1 MSSSAGNGPPVYRF
15 SQVLRRLSDVG
26 DSRGVVRLVER
37 WAEHGNLNQAAR
49 LAEARAFI
57 DLRLM
62 DRAWVRLREAAEA
75 EPESIE
81 VQLLMAEMFIE
92 RGWPGRAR
100 KNLKRV
106 SAAEFDEFEAHWME
120 RLKVGASESPKGPP
134 DNAQDIEVSGT
145 ADNILFLA
153 EQYLAAG
160 SLVRAESL
168 LERLIRDGFS
178 PPRVSDLLWGIRG
191 SFTSAGKSSDELLN
205 ELSGDERVA
214 EWSSIELTDSAIPL
228 DETAHVSP
236 EDLPEPLNDQEEM
249 RGFPTLFRRE
259 DEPVDC
265 TDMGE
270 EEVTVSSMRASAEL
284 LGEVGG
290 GGHTDPDLTPGP
302 GRGDTRIMEFITHGD
317 GTSLQSSQG
326 VIHKSVPSS
335 VPSTLDLRVHQETYL
350 PPEDETFLEDED
362 QDLIIMTRREGE
374 GAGRRSS
381 RDSRVESLRGPS
393 KAKSVSL
400 VRRPSRKTKT
410 RSGMEE
416 RVAREIAQQTASEK
430 FGSLGPE
437 PDTDDMVAGVR
448 RIPRQFSRMVG
459 YAAVVGA
466 VTLLCAWLVVY
477 VLHWIAS
484 GQIVQESHEVIVSGD
499 YQSLKEL
506 EAKLAGQVE
515 AEREPTEVRAL
526 ELALIRTILWSQY
539 TGDASRMEAAQDGFA
554 TAQINDM
561 PKEELAVVNGFLRL
575 AMGDIE
581 AVPEAIEQ
589 LDMND
594 SVHRVLAARY
604 ALFLGKERTS
614 RELLERMGPEE
625 PDMPLMEM
633 LARESLY
640 TALDDQPEAINL
652 RRQLI
657 DLHPDNPFVQIS
669 RFHEE
674 WDEQGV
680 EERLLELADVMESL
694 PGPVAPR
701 QEGRLHAQ
709 RAMLLTEKGDH
720 ELAKE
725 SWLAALVVD
734 PAHPQFLY
742 AAAGQKL
749 EDNQLLS
756 GLDDLNRCLGARP
769 WDFACRRGTIQ
780 VLIELDRL
788 NTARQMVDAWADR
801 KTRVLDAWVSW
812 AEGKPEDAFVSLEG
826 NASALGVWVRGMA
839 QVGVEPEKS
848 RENLERV
855 SEAWSD
861 VSQPMDRA
869 LGMRASAQV
878 MLATLPV
885 QDAAERA
892 VMLSPNDPVVH
903 VMVARVLEAEGQ
915 RASALTMYEEATS
928 LGPEHALTHHAL
940 GLYWFDPQG
949 NMDDARRSW
958 QRYLE
963 LQPNGDRARK
973 TRARMGRR

>member
-1 MSSSAGNGPPVYRF
+1 
-15 SQVLRRLSDVG
+15 L
-26 DSRGVVRLVER
+26 
-37 WAEHGNLNQAAR
+37 
-49 LAEARAFI
+49 
-57 DLRLM
+57 
-62 DRAWVRLREAAEA
+62 
-75 EPESIE
+75 
-81 VQLLMAEMFIE
+81 
-92 RGWPGRAR
+92 
-100 KNLKRV
+100 
-106 SAAEFDEFEAHWME
+106 
-120 RLKVGASESPKGPP
+120 
-134 DNAQDIEVSGT
+134 
-145 ADNILFLA
+145 LA

-191 SFTSAGKSSDELLN
+191 NFGSAGKSSKDLLD

-214 EWSSIELTDSAIPL
+214 EWGAVELTDSLIPL
-228 DETAHVSP
+228 DETAHVLP
-236 EDLPEPLNDQEEM
+236 EDLPDVLGDSGES

-259 DEPVDC
+259 DEPVDR
-265 TDMGE
+265 TDVDE
-270 EEVTVSSMRASAEL
+270 EEVTVSSMMASAHQ
-284 LGEVGG
+284 LGEVDGG
-290 GGHTDPDLTPGP
+290 GFTDPDLTPGP

-317 GTSLQSSQG
+317 AVSIQQPKGG
-326 VIHKSVPSS
+326 IHKAVPTTL
-335 VPSTLDLRVHQETYL
+335 PSTLDLRVHQETYL
-350 PPEDETFLEDED
+350 PPEDDTFLEDED

-374 GAGRRSS
+374 GGGRRST
-381 RDSRVESLRGPS
+381 RDARVESLRGTT
-393 KAKSVSL
+393 KAKPVSL
-400 VRRPSRKTKT
+400 ERRSNRQGKDPTPMQK
-410 RSGMEE
+410 
-416 RVAREIAQQTASEK
+416 RVAREIAQQSASEK
-430 FGSLGPE
+430 FGSLGPD

-448 RIPRQFSRMVG
+448 RVPPRLARIAGYVG
-459 YAAVVGA
+459 VVGL
-466 VTLLCAWLVVY
+466 VTMLCAWLVVY

-506 EAKLAGQVE
+506 EAKLVGQVE
-515 AEREPTEVRAL
+515 ADREPKEIREL

-539 TGDASRMEAAQDGFA
+539 TGDSRRMVAAQDGLSLA
-554 TAQINDM
+554 RSNGM
-561 PKEELAVVNGFLRL
+561 PEEELALVNGFLRL
-575 AMGDIE
+575 AMGEIE
-581 AVPEAIEQ
+581 AVGEAVER
-589 LDMND
+589 LGMDEPL
-594 SVHRVLAARY
+594 HRVLAARY
-604 ALFLGKERTS
+604 ALFLGQESAS
-614 RELLERMGPEE
+614 RELLKQMGPEE

-652 RRQLI
+652 RNKLL
-657 DLHPDNPFVQIS
+657 DAAPDNPFVQIA

-674 WDEQGV
+674 WDEHSV
-680 EERLLELADVMESL
+680 EQRLLELADVMESL

-709 RAMLLTEKGDH
+709 RAMLLMEKGDS

-742 AAAGQKL
+742 AAAGHKL
-749 EDNQLLS
+749 EDNNLL
-756 GLDDLNRCLGARP
+756 GALDDLERCLGARP
-769 WDFACRRGTIQ
+769 WDFSCRRGTIQ

-788 NTARQMVDAWADR
+788 DTARQMVDAWSDR
-801 KTRVLDAWVSW
+801 KTQVLDAWVSW
-812 AEGKPEDAFVSLEG
+812 AEGKPEDVFASLEG
-826 NASALGVWVRGMA
+826 NASALSVWIRGMA
-839 QVGVEPEKS
+839 QVDTDPDKS

-861 VSQPMDRA
+861 VSKPMDRM
-869 LGMRASAQV
+869 LGMRAATQV

-892 VMLSPNDPVVH
+892 VVLSPNDPIVH
-903 VMVARVLEAEGQ
+903 VMAARVLEMEGQ
-915 RASALTMYEEATS
+915 RVSALNLYEEAAR

-949 NMDDARRSW
+949 NMADARDSW

-963 LQPNGDRARK
+963 LQPNGDRARR